1 MNSVH
6 PDGVDWM
13 EVGQWLTVW
22 PTEGNVS
29 ADVLHGSAGFDSS
42 HDIPSS
48 QVLVFEAHARL
59 SKDSYLIQAAQ
70 NPPSQSDPSMCQEIL
85 LVLHLDTLSQG
96 SLNWDWAT
104 YGSTNH
110 LFRATRP
117 TNVFSRV
124 LNGDRQVVAASVL
137 SDLGTGRALR
147 HVIPP
152 DIPN

>member
-1 MNSVH
+1 MNSVD
-6 PDGVDWM
+6 PDGIDWM

-48 QVLVFEAHARL
+48 QVLVFEAHGRL

-85 LVLHLDTLSQG
+85 LVLHLDTLSRG
-96 SLNWDWAT
+96 SLNWDRTAH
-104 YGSTNH
+104 GPTNH
-110 LFRATRP
+110 LLRAACP
-117 TNVFSRV
+117 TDVFPRV
-124 LNGDRQVVAASVL
+124 LNGDRQVIAASVL
-137 SDLGTGRALR
+137 
-147 HVIPP
+147 P
-152 DIPN
+152 